1 MSPMAVLGVGAA
13 VLIVAGA
20 ASSPT
25 SPAAAPTSQ
34 KTGVEAFETVRAVLQ
49 HPRCQNCHIP
59 GDAPLQYDQG
69 LAHAQNVVRGADGKG
84 AAGLPCATCHGV
96 SNPPAAWG
104 AHMPPGAPGW
114 RLPASDRKMVFIG
127 LSSGDLCRRL
137 KDPNENGGRSL
148 ELLVRHVSDD
158 QLVLW
163 GWSPGEGRDPVS
175 IPHAEFVAQF
185 KTWVA
190 AGAPC
195 PAP

>member
-1 MSPMAVLGVGAA
+1 MKTIFRSE
-13 VLIVAGA
+13 AGRR
-20 ASSPT
+20 
-25 SPAAAPTSQ
+25 Q
-34 KTGVEAFETVRAVLQ
+34 
-49 HPRCQNCHIP
+49 
-59 GDAPLQYDQG
+59 
-69 LAHAQNVVRGADGKG
+69 
-84 AAGLPCATCHGV
+84 
-96 SNPPAAWG
+96 
-104 AHMPPGAPGW
+104 PGAPGGMW
-114 RLPASDRKMVFIG
+114 APQAAGGFETPWQVAHGRPASDRKMVFIG